1 MHFVM
6 ICLALTVACGIRLF
20 PLDFAASWNHRYQRS
35 LFLFLFPPLIL
46 FTTVLAI
53 MLMGTHG
60 EMMGMK
66 ATKFSYGFSFA
77 FFIIL
82 VANFCKLWLQALLAQ
97 RRVASYP
104 EKTVC
109 QQKLHLI
116 EPNFPYIAQVGW
128 LKPKLVASKGLIEL
142 LTEPQLEAVFAHE
155 QSHLY
160 YYDNF
165 CFFLLGWLRHS
176 TFWLPHTES
185 LWQELLLLRE
195 IRADLK
201 AAEAVDA
208 LTLAES
214 LLAVAQ
220 APHSAAY
227 CWEVGLALPLPD
239 SRLAQRINAL
249 IGNESLPDSP
259 NLAYWSWLLLLFIP
273 WATIPLHC

>member
-6 ICLALTVACGIRLF
+6 ICTALTVACGIRIL
-20 PLDFAASWNHRYQRS
+20 PLDLTTSWDRRYKRS

-46 FTTVLAI
+46 LTTVLAI
-53 MLMGTHG
+53 LLMGAHG
-60 EMMGMK
+60 EMMGME

-82 VANFCKLWLQALLAQ
+82 VANFFKLWIQAILS
-97 RRVASYP
+97 RERVAQYP
-104 EKTVC
+104 EITLC
-109 QQKLHLI
+109 QQNVRLI
-116 EPNFPYIAQVGW
+116 EPDFPYIAQIGW
-128 LKPKLVASKGLIEL
+128 LKPELVASKGLIKL
-142 LTEPQLEAVFAHE
+142 LSEPQLEAVLAHE
-155 QSHLY
+155 QAHLH

-176 TFWLPHTES
+176 TFWLPNTET

-201 AAEAVDA
+201 AAETVDA

-220 APHSAAY
+220 APFSAAH
-227 CWEVGLALPLPD
+227 CWEIGFSLPLPD
-239 SRLAQRINAL
+239 GRLAQRIDAL
-249 IGNESLPDSP
+249 IKNESLPNSP
-259 NLAYWSWLLLLFIP
+259 NLIYWSWLFLLFIP
-273 WATIPLHC
+273 LATIPFHC